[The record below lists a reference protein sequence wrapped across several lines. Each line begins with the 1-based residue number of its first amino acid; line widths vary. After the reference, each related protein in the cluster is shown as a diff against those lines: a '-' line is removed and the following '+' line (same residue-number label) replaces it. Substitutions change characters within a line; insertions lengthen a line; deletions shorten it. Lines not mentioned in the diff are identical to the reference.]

1 MSGVAIGTGG
11 RSGAVAG
18 NVGRKGEGEIAKFD
32 LAGDRSIRRNG
43 GAPIVDLRL
52 RAEDVIEATHGGG
65 AALKNVGDPTESNH
79 RPDQQTEKTVE
90 SNEGAKRNLAAQQFV
105 AALPEDDQE
114 RNTDERLERRHEHAP
129 SA

>member
-52 RAEDVIEATHGGG
+52 RAEDVIDATNGGG
-65 AALKNVGDPTESNH
+65 AALKNVGDATESSL
-79 RPDQQTEKTVE
+79 RPHQQSEKLVE
-90 SNEGAKRNLAAQQFV
+90 STQSANGTV
-105 AALPEDDQE
+105 AGQ
-114 RNTDERLERRHEHAP
+114 RC
-129 SA
+129 